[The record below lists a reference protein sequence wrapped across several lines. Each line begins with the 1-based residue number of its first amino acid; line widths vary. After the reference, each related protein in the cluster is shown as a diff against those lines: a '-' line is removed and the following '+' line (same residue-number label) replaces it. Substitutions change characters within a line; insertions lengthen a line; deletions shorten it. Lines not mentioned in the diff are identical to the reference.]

1 MRTCVSYTNY
11 IIFETKRYANIGSG
25 WEERCNTKTLI
36 IDGTH
41 TLLGDVLDGG
51 VHTVIR
57 SVEGRG
63 EGSKVGCYVG
73 I

>member
-1 MRTCVSYTNY
+1 MSYTNY

-51 VHTVIR
+51 RWTGGLVIQKCWGDR
-57 SVEGRG
+57 VQRYL
-63 EGSKVGCYVG
+63 GC
-73 I
+73 